1 MKSERKHILF
11 SIKPMYAKLITFG
24 SKTIELRTRIP
35 SLRKGDVVVFYESS
49 PVQKV
54 TCYAEVKKVEA
65 ELPNKLWDDYHG
77 DMGLSKEDYD
87 DYFLNRS
94 IAYGIVLKNI
104 TRIRPTPLH
113 EISPEIVAP
122 QNYRYLSEE
131 EFKIV
136 ESARCSL

>member
-1 MKSERKHILF
+1 
-11 SIKPMYAKLITFG
+11 MYAKLIILG

-35 SLRKGDVVVFYESS
+35 SLRKGDIVVFYESL

-54 TCYAEVKKVEA
+54 TFYAEVKIVEA
-65 ELPNKLWDDYHG
+65 ERPNKLWDDHHG
-77 DMGLSKEDYD
+77 DMGLSKESYD

-104 TRIRPTPLH
+104 TKVRPIPLH
-113 EISPEIVAP
+113 EISPVIVAP
-122 QNYRYLSEE
+122 QNYRYLSKE

>member
-1 MKSERKHILF
+1 MKPERKHVLF
-11 SIKPMYAKLITFG
+11 SIKPMYAKLIILG

-35 SLRKGDVVVFYESS
+35 SLQKGDVVVFYESL

-65 ELPNKLWDDYHG
+65 ERPTKLWDDHHG
-77 DMGLSKEDYD
+77 DMALSKEVYD
-87 DYFLNRS
+87 DYFMNRS
-94 IAYGIVLKNI
+94 IAYGIVLKNVTKI
-104 TRIRPTPLH
+104 LPTPLH

-122 QNYRYLSEE
+122 QSYRYLSRE

-136 ESARCSL
+136 ESARGSL